1 MTSAII
7 QKLLRR
13 ASCQAS
19 RQADTTQLVSTRHD
33 RSQLHFLQEQLLR
46 GKTKEQKQEQELL
59 LLLTNR
65 QRNKIERKFT
75 FVL

>member
-19 RQADTTQLVSTRHD
+19 RQADTTRLVSTRHD

-46 GKTKEQKQEQELL
+46 GKTEQKQEQELL

>member
-19 RQADTTQLVSTRHD
+19 RQADTTQLVSTQHD

-46 GKTKEQKQEQELL
+46 GKTEQKQEQELL